1 MRLCFFEFIYQL
13 IFLGWD
19 FKEGVLRDLI
29 PPAQHKH
36 EQEASRQLFPPDLI
50 LLSKL
55 EEPLLLLADHLER
68 VDEGAAPVQ
77 RVPCHQDKGGLCA
90 PGNERSQ
97 INSDKLGYYSK

>member
-1 MRLCFFEFIYQL
+1 MNFIYQL

-19 FKEGVLRDLI
+19 FEEGVLRDLI

-36 EQEASRQLFPPDLI
+36 EQEASRQLFSPDLI

-55 EEPLLLLADHLER
+55 EEPLLLLADHLKR